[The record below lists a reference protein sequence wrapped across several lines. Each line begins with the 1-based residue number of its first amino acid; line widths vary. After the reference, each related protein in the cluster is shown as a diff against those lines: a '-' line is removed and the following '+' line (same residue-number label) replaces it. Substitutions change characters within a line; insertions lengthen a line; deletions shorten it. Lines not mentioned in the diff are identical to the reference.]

1 MFKEIKSQAKKLLRK
16 NYKTFLPLILL
27 YELFVILDSVAFS
40 ILFEKSL
47 PEQRYFL
54 IIVCFFAILLVE
66 LVLLPIITVSVYKVG
81 LCVLKNANDITF
93 KIKQFLTKS
102 NIFKIAIINLIPKI
116 LVLASATIKY
126 SSEFF
131 NNKTIYFILTFFVL
145 FIRCIVS
152 YKLFISNYYFATN
165 QTSVKETLK
174 YSANKM
180 KGSFFRYICFGLSFI
195 LWDLLII
202 AIGVVVSFVCVAI
215 NVNYDSIAF
224 LFASGY
230 GLMLYYRPYRFLSE
244 MLFCKELEKTKS

>member
-40 ILFEKSL
+40 VLFEKSL

-81 LCVLKNANDITF
+81 LCILKNANDITF

-116 LVLASATIKY
+116 LVLASATIKE
-126 SSEFF
+126 SSELF

-145 FIRCIVS
+145 FIRYIVS
-152 YKLFISNYYFATN
+152 YTI
-165 QTSVKETLK
+165 TSP
-174 YSANKM
+174 
-180 KGSFFRYICFGLSFI
+180 
-195 LWDLLII
+195 
-202 AIGVVVSFVCVAI
+202 
-215 NVNYDSIAF
+215 
-224 LFASGY
+224 
-230 GLMLYYRPYRFLSE
+230 LMNHR
-244 MLFCKELEKTKS
+244 

>member
-81 LCVLKNANDITF
+81 LCILKNANDITF

-116 LVLASATIKY
+116 LVLASATIKE
-126 SSEFF
+126 SSELF
-131 NNKTIYFILTFFVL
+131 NNKTIYFILTFSVL
-145 FIRCIVS
+145 FIRYIVS

-180 KGSFFRYICFGLSFI
+180 KGSFFRYICFVLSFI